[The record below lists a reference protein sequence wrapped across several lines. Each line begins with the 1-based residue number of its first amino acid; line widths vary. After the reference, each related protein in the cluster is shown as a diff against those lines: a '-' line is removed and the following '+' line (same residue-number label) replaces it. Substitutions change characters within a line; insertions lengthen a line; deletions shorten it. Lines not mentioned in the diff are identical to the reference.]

1 MSKRKVSDRILTMDH
16 METRWVSHYG
26 GKIIAK
32 AMLGS
37 HKGLDKINLDM
48 ELRIGWLFDCGGNT
62 IDNSSSLLLEYSIN
76 STIETLISSSRETQ
90 LDLRGD

>member
-1 MSKRKVSDRILTMDH
+1 MSY
-16 METRWVSHYG
+16 YG

-32 AMLGS
+32 AMLES

-48 ELRIGWLFDCGGNT
+48 ELRIGGLFDCGGNT
-62 IDNSSSLLLEYSIN
+62 IDKSSSLLLEYSIN